1 MNRPYQPGRR
11 RRPRST
17 ATSAGRATPVQRPPC
32 LGEEQ
37 GPGALDEFRRGSAE
51 VERWLALGPHAL
63 LEERGDGVDGKARA
77 ASHVRGDPPEI
88 ATAPREGPS
97 VQAWPD
103 QHRALREGA
112 CLHDRVLVRR
122 SRRSR
127 HRGESSPPAGPSHAR
142 LTGISRYID
151 VGRRR
156 RDDVAGTHRTGAG
169 RPAYAGAHPAYR
181 LRMLALGL
189 RMLCRKTVPAGGRR
203 LAARQRPGHLRSRGP
218 KATPTRPG
226 ARTLVTGQTSPTR

>member
-1 MNRPYQPGRR
+1 MIAGGALDRPHKRGTGDPG
-11 RRPRST
+11 ST
-17 ATSAGRATPVQRPPC
+17 TPC

-63 LEERGDGVDGKARA
+63 LEERGDGVDGEARA
-77 ASHVRGDPPEI
+77 ASYVRGDPSEI

-97 VQAWPD
+97 VQTWPD

-112 CLHDRVLVRR
+112 CLHGRALVRGW
-122 SRRSR
+122 RRSG
-127 HRGESSPPAGPSHAR
+127 HGGEPSPPAGPSHAR
-142 LTGISRYID
+142 LTGISRCID

-169 RPAYAGAHPAYR
+169 RSAYAGAHPAYR

-189 RMLCRKTVPAGGRR
+189 RMLRRRIVPAGGRR
-203 LAARQRPGHLRSRGP
+203 PMARQRPGG
-218 KATPTRPG
+218 
-226 ARTLVTGQTSPTR
+226 